1 MAHAA
6 TLCLGGA
13 GLIQPNRNGRAA
25 VLTSLARVQ
34 LSTQDA
40 HWAFHFAIHAP
51 TLTFVITKVVPACAK
66 SMRWVVTSVVLV
78 CSAHSGKIKANHFR
92 SVNCVSCATGRRGLA
107 SQPHFIK
114 TFPTRAM
121 CASEARPIACRQHP
135 ENTRR
140 KLARRND
147 PGRSHLPSEHLLC
160 YTRAPLSTRSPGQSH
175 RFNGSAALEVMRLT
189 PFQQFV
195 YNFCNITNATEGATN
210 RDLNKL
216 NATAHY
222 LGDLE
227 DH

>member
-1 MAHAA
+1 MA
-6 TLCLGGA
+6 TL
-13 GLIQPNRNGRAA
+13 
-25 VLTSLARVQ
+25 
-34 LSTQDA
+34 
-40 HWAFHFAIHAP
+40 
-51 TLTFVITKVVPACAK
+51 
-66 SMRWVVTSVVLV
+66 RWVVTSVVLV